1 MIYPNYQN
9 RLTAVIN
16 KMGDD
21 FPNLNWNFRPVPT
34 GSRTELI
41 SQWLGDPSEDI
52 MAVCCKTDHYM
63 EQFHK
68 QDFFFI
74 NFICQNSCDVLS
86 SKYDNQLHLE
96 EGDCYIGQPYSGY
109 AIRVDGSEEVIIAGI
124 LVRKDVFYREFL
136 SPLSADTTLFHF
148 FLDPHT
154 NQFSDEYIRMHL
166 DPDDVIWA
174 QLYQMMLEY
183 AGKGENSQMMLH
195 SMMLTMTMYLSRAYR
210 AERRPDGAEA
220 SLALQMASYIEAY
233 SDTVTLRKLA
243 EHFGYHPNYVSRY
256 LRQETGQTFSEIVLE
271 KRMQKA
277 ELLLLNTALTIEK
290 IAAMLGY
297 SNNSNFYKAFRTYY
311 KTSPREFAAGRKMNS
326 R

>member
-136 SPLSADTTLFHF
+136 SPLSADTT
-148 FLDPHT
+148 
-154 NQFSDEYIRMHL
+154 
-166 DPDDVIWA
+166 
-174 QLYQMMLEY
+174 
-183 AGKGENSQMMLH
+183 GKGENSQMMLH

-210 AERRPDGAEA
+210 AECRPDGAEA

-277 ELLLLNTALTIEK
+277 ELLLLNTDLTIEK